1 MLRGL
6 LYIFI
11 SVIAFASTGF
21 TSGVNTQIEP
31 VEIVIYFDASLSM
44 EGRNMAVEMDYLET
58 FFEKHPEAQVE
69 LVAFSNSLVYQESYV
84 IEQGDWS
91 QIAARLVTT
100 TYDGATAFDL
110 LDFSKN
116 TDYYLLL
123 TDGES
128 AVDNFPKTANASVI
142 ILNSLPEKKTIH
154 MKLLAA
160 QTGGSFHQLESATT
174 SNIPQITSFRGKVT
188 TTEAGDTIALVGA
201 RVQLIG
207 GTEVVATDDEGNFS
221 ISAKPGDV
229 IVVSYVGKKPIKKRI
244 TRGRPLNVFLP
255 FDGDALDEVV
265 LTTKLEPEDELVYIG
280 NEKKSKKRI
289 TYAVQSISENEI
301 SPLDLDVKQ
310 AVKGQFSNLEI
321 ANDAAT
327 TRVDLTQFLGRHKN
341 MTILGDQY
349 GLVVIDGVATAKAS
363 SASNTETFASTLNI
377 DPNNIADITYLK
389 GLTATN
395 RYGTLGKNGV
405 ILITTKAYSTR
416 GTKDLSVKRKEGT
429 TSYYN
434 DESVELD
441 ALPDVSYIQELLI
454 TQDIDTAYDTY
465 VEQRK
470 FFGDQVSFYVD
481 VATYFRGW
489 GNPLV
494 VARIL
499 SNVEEKFANNASALY
514 IASFKYEEFGDTLN
528 AIQSLRLITQ
538 SFPNQIQ
545 AQRDLALLQS
555 ELGAIEEAKEQ
566 YINLWEQCLEKGTNA
581 TTFTESV
588 GKEFRNFVAK
598 HRDKIQSIDLP
609 SMSLKAP
616 EVITRRI
623 VVSWTDPNSLFDLQI
638 VNPQNRFFTWN
649 HTLKDTASRLL
660 QEKTAGFSM
669 EEFFLTSGDTGTW
682 KFNVVNYGFT
692 ENDIGQPSFLKFTV
706 YDNFGSSSEKKTVKV
721 VRLEELN
728 TPFTVL
734 NITI

>member
-1 MLRGL
+1 MQRGL
-6 LYIFI
+6 LYILL
-11 SVIAFASTGF
+11 SVFAFVSTGF
-21 TSGVNTQIEP
+21 SSDLKTQADP
-31 VEIVIYFDASLSM
+31 VEIVLYFDASLSM
-44 EGRNMAVEMDYLET
+44 EGRNLTAEMDYLET
-58 FFEKHPEAQVE
+58 FFQDHPEAQVQV
-69 LVAFSNSLVYQESYV
+69 VAFSNSLLYQESYV
-84 IEQGDWS
+84 VEKGDWS

-110 LDFSKN
+110 LDLSKKAA
-116 TDYYLLL
+116 YYLVL

-128 AVDNFPKTANASVI
+128 AIDTFPKTANAPVI
-142 ILNSLPEKKTIH
+142 ILNSIPVKKVVH

-160 QTGGSFHQLESATT
+160 QTAGSFHQLESATAM
-174 SNIPQITSFRGKVT
+174 NVPQITSFRGRVT
-188 TTEAGDTIALVGA
+188 TTEAGDTIPLVGA
-201 RVQLIG
+201 KVQVIG
-207 GTEVVATDDEGNFS
+207 GTEVVATDDDGNFS
-221 ISAKPGDV
+221 ISAKAGDV
-229 IVVSYVGKKPIKKRI
+229 IEVTYVGKKPMKKRI
-244 TRGRPLNVFLP
+244 TRGRPLNIFLP

-265 LTTKLEPEDELVYIG
+265 LTTQLEPEDELVYIG

-289 TYAVQSISENEI
+289 TYAVQSISEDEI
-301 SPLDLDVKQ
+301 SPIDLDVKQ

-363 SASNTETFASTLNI
+363 SASSTETFASTLNI

-405 ILITTKAYSTR
+405 ILITTKAYATR
-416 GTKDLSVKRKEGT
+416 GTKDLSVKRKVGT
-429 TSYYN
+429 TAYYN

-441 ALPDVSYIQELLI
+441 ALPDVSYIQELLV

-465 VEQRK
+465 IEQRK

-494 VARIL
+494 VSRIL
-499 SNVEEKFANNASALY
+499 SNLEEKFPDDPSALY
-514 IASFKYEEFGDTLN
+514 IASFKYEEFGNTLN

-566 YINLWEQCLEKGTNA
+566 YINLWNQCLEKGSNA
-581 TTFTESV
+581 ITFTESV
-588 GKEFRNFVAK
+588 EKEFRNFVAK
-598 HRDKIQSIDLP
+598 HRNKIQTNELP
-609 SMSLKAP
+609 SMSIKAP
-616 EVITRRI
+616 EVISRRI
-623 VVSWTDPNSLFDLQI
+623 IVSWTDPRSLFDLQI

-649 HTLKDTASRLL
+649 HTVKDAAGRLL

-669 EEFFLTSGDTGTW
+669 EEFFLTSGDAGTW

-692 ENDIGQPSFLKFTV
+692 ENDKGQPSFLKFTV
-706 YDNFGSSSEKKTVKV
+706 YDNYGSSSEKKTVKV

-734 NITI
+734 SIII